1 MLQCPRCGLQNQPGI
16 TACARCGLPVDIL
29 PGGRAPQPPSTP
41 QRPPAAPVGG
51 PPPGYGPSPAYG
63 LPPGRGQPSGY
74 GGPGTSP
81 FGPSALLQDRGTLAT
96 VGVLGLGALLSLV
109 YALWAFTARRGIF
122 ADFSNGISVTNQ
134 HATSSDRLDTALLV
148 LGSVAVVAAIA
159 LWVARTVNAGSV
171 DGGLERGG
179 FATTGLGVVL
189 VLVGLYLSSTIID
202 AGDQVSQGDRG
213 VTATGVTGAG
223 FLIVAIGLT
232 LGLLA
237 VRAGRRPE
245 QRGHPGHHRPTGPAG
260 YAPR

>member
-41 QRPPAAPVGG
+41 QHRPVAPAGEPPAGYG
-51 PPPGYGPSPAYG
+51 PPPAYHPAPGYGQSPG
-63 LPPGRGQPSGY
+63 NV
-74 GGPGTSP
+74 GPGASP

-96 VGVLGLGALLSLV
+96 VGVLALGAVLSLV
-109 YALWAFTARRGIF
+109 YAVWALTARRGIF
-122 ADFSNGISVTNQ
+122 ADFSNGITVTNQ

-148 LGSVAVVAAIA
+148 LVSVAVVGAIG
-159 LWVARTVNAGSV
+159 LWVARTVNAGNV
-171 DGGLERGG
+171 DSGLELGG
-179 FATTGLGVVL
+179 FATTALGVVL

-223 FLIVAIGLT
+223 FLVVAIGLA

-237 VRAGRRPE
+237 IRAGRRPE
-245 QRGHPGHHRPTGPAG
+245 QRGHPGHHRPMGPAG
-260 YAPR
+260 YSPR